1 MKIFRKQN
9 LKNLLSKARENKE
22 RSLSALDLT
31 LMSVGSV
38 IGTGVMVLTGIVAAK
53 QSGPATSVAFIGGG
67 IAAAIIVLCY
77 AELSSSIPS
86 AGGSYSFTYVS
97 LGEIIAYIAGLCIVI
112 GYTLC
117 TATVASG
124 WGAYLMSLL
133 NTLGIKLP
141 KAFTSIPS
149 AGGIVNLPAM
159 LSILLIVFIIS
170 LGTNESKRVNDIM
183 VFIKVAVI
191 VLFIGV
197 GAFHINP
204 SNWHPFAPFGTKGI
218 ITGTASLFFAYCGFD
233 ATASAAEDVKNPQ
246 KSLPLGLISS
256 LIICTV
262 IYIAVSLVLTGV
274 TSYTNLDV
282 GDALSY
288 ALELIGENGVAFV
301 VSLGTVIGIL
311 AVIFAGNF
319 TTSHILLA
327 MSRDGLLPKPF
338 SKLNKKGVPHVA
350 LWTVGIIGAFLA
362 GFFNLGQLAN
372 FANIAFL
379 LTYTLVCISLIAFR
393 KKYPDIKREFKTPLV
408 PLIPILGAGSCL
420 FLMANLT
427 KETWIIFLIIL
438 VILII
443 SYLIYGRK
451 HSLVNE
457 SGSNL

>member
-1 MKIFRKQN
+1 MEIFKKQS
-9 LKNLLSKARENKE
+9 LKRILSEVNENKE
-22 RSLSALDLT
+22 RTLSALDLT

-53 QSGPATSVAFIGGG
+53 QSGPATSIAFIGGG

-77 AELSSSIPS
+77 AEFSSSIPS

-97 LGEIIAYIAGLCIVI
+97 LGEIIAYISGLCIVI
-112 GYTLC
+112 GYTLS

-124 WGAYLMSLL
+124 WGAYLLSLL
-133 NTLGIKLP
+133 DILGIKLP
-141 KAFTSIPS
+141 KTFTAIPS
-149 AGGIVNLPAM
+149 EGGIVNLPAM
-159 LSILLIVFIIS
+159 ISILFIVFVIS
-170 LGTNESKRVNDIM
+170 LGKKVNDIM
-183 VFIKVAVI
+183 VFIKIAVI
-191 VLFIGV
+191 ALFIGV
-197 GAFHINP
+197 GAFHVNT
-204 SNWHPFAPFGTKGI
+204 SNWHPFAPFGVKGI
-218 ITGTASLFFAYCGFD
+218 VTGTASLFFAYCGFD
-233 ATASAAEDVKNPQ
+233 ATASAAEEVKNPQ

-256 LIICTV
+256 LVICTI

-274 TSYTNLDV
+274 TSYTNLNV

-288 ALELIGENGVAFV
+288 ALKLVGQRGVAFV

-327 MSRDGLLPKPF
+327 MSRDGLLPKFF
-338 SKLNKKGVPHVA
+338 SKVDKKDVPYTA
-350 LWTVGIIGAFLA
+350 LWTVGIIGALLA

-393 KKYPDIKREFKTPLV
+393 KKYPHVKRGFKTPLV
-408 PLIPILGAGSCL
+408 PFIPLLGAFSCL
-420 FLMANLT
+420 FLMGNLSE
-427 KETWIIFLIIL
+427 ETWKIFIVVLVLLIT
-438 VILII
+438 

-451 HSLVNE
+451 HSLINK
-457 SGSNL
+457 NNDN

>member
-1 MKIFRKQN
+1 MEIFKKQS
-9 LKNLLSKARENKE
+9 LKRILSEANENKE
-22 RSLSALDLT
+22 RTLSALDLT

-53 QSGPATSVAFIGGG
+53 QSGPATSIAFIGGG

-77 AELSSSIPS
+77 AEFSSSIPS

-97 LGEIIAYIAGLCIVI
+97 LGEIIAYISGLCIVI
-112 GYTLC
+112 GYTLS

-124 WGAYLMSLL
+124 WGSYLLSLL
-133 NTLGIKLP
+133 DILGIKLP
-141 KAFTSIPS
+141 KTFTAIPS
-149 AGGIVNLPAM
+149 EGGIVNLPAM
-159 LSILLIVFIIS
+159 ISILFIVFVIS
-170 LGTNESKRVNDIM
+170 LGTKESK
-183 VFIKVAVI
+183 KVIA
-191 VLFIGV
+191 LFIGV
-197 GAFHINP
+197 GAFHVNT
-204 SNWHPFAPFGTKGI
+204 SNWHPFAPFGVKGI
-218 ITGTASLFFAYCGFD
+218 VTGTASLFFAYCGFD
-233 ATASAAEDVKNPQ
+233 ATASAAEEVKNPQ

-256 LIICTV
+256 LVICTI

-274 TSYTNLDV
+274 TSYTNLNV

-288 ALELIGENGVAFV
+288 ALKLVGQRGVAFV

-327 MSRDGLLPKPF
+327 MSRDGLLPKFF
-338 SKLNKKGVPHVA
+338 SKVDKKDVPYTA
-350 LWTVGIIGAFLA
+350 LWTVGIIGALLA

-393 KKYPDIKREFKTPLV
+393 KKYPHVKRGFKTPLV
-408 PLIPILGAGSCL
+408 PFIPLLGAFSCL
-420 FLMANLT
+420 FLMGNLSE
-427 KETWIIFLIIL
+427 ETWKIFIVVLVLLIT
-438 VILII
+438 

-451 HSLVNE
+451 HSLINK
-457 SGSNL
+457 NNDN